1 MSKNNFLLT
10 LALALAAG
18 VAGHAL
24 YGALAS
30 PQIAQA
36 RAASRD
42 AGDVQW
48 EYCAV
53 LKAQYP
59 NTVRFVY
66 WIAYFKGEG
75 VKTEDVES
83 GPGGSAFEQRDELS
97 DFHCRR
103 QRIAATGGDE
113 NTRAGQVR
121 LLLGHERKRV
131 RLPHPRKR
139 RPQKGHRTEDD
150 AWPRL
155 RRAC

>member
-83 GPGGSAFEQRDELS
+83 GPGGSAFAKAVAKLGQDGWEMVGAGPLEVRAESRPNPL
-97 DFHCRR
+97 
-103 QRIAATGGDE
+103 
-113 NTRAGQVR
+113 NTPNAVFF
-121 LLLGHERKRV
+121 
-131 RLPHPRKR
+131 KR
-139 RPQKGHRTEDD
+139 RKD
-150 AWPRL
+150 
-155 RRAC
+155 